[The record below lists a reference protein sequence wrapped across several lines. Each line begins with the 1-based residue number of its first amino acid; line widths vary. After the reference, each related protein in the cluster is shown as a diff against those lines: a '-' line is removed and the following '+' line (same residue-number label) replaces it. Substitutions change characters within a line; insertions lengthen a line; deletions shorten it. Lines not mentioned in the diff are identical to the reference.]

1 MSSEKTPVSTE
12 ALLEKL
18 QAEIRRQKKL
28 QNELKR
34 ALSAERELRNENAIL
49 TEVLRSR
56 GPMHLMAANILR
68 SNDQDRNTAQKKG
81 TVKRAKAAVRKVG
94 NKIPG
99 VRSGYRA
106 VKDIVRPHG
115 KK

>member
-1 MSSEKTPVSTE
+1 MSSEQTPVSTE
-12 ALLEKL
+12 VLLEKL
-18 QAEIRRQKKL
+18 QAEVRRQKKL

-34 ALSAERELRNENAIL
+34 ALNAERELRNENAIL

-56 GPMHLMAANILR
+56 GPMHLMAANFLR
-68 SNDQDRNTAQKKG
+68 ANDQDRNAATNKN

-106 VKDIVRPHG
+106 MKDIVRQQG